1 MNKPIPIDMA
11 TALSRLLRDLEAKV
25 GGNPCKSGV
34 ACDGAGIA
42 VWPHSEC
49 GACRNDQVEWFNNVY
64 LRNVRKALADE
75 HVDPALLEGGTRE
88 YERDIQM
95 DEKDGDQNQ

>member
-1 MNKPIPIDMA
+1 MNKPIPLDMA
-11 TALSRLLRDLEAKV
+11 TALARLLRDLEAKV

-49 GACRNDQVEWFNNVY
+49 GACRNDQVEWYNNVFLKN
-64 LRNVRKALADE
+64 LRAYYQGEAYDPAALA
-75 HVDPALLEGGTRE
+75 GTRE
-88 YERDIQM
+88 YERDVQM